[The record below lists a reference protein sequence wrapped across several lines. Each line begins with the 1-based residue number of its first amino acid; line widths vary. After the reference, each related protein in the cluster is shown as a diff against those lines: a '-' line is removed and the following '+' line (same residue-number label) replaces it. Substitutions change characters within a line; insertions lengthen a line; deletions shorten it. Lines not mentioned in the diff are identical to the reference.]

1 MFREMRRSRQQI
13 TQEECADIL
22 RRATSGVLGL
32 HGDDGYPYTVPVSFV
47 YEAGGSGLGTIGF
60 HCARTGHKID
70 AIRRND
76 KVSFTVIDRDEVM
89 PRERTTRYCSV
100 IAFGR
105 ARLIEDEAELRRA
118 ANAVGAKYSKGFE
131 DLYMQETEDTIR
143 AGALCC
149 VEITIDHM
157 TGKIGLELLK
167 ERQRE
172 ASQK

>member
-1 MFREMRRSRQQI
+1 MFREMRRKGQQI
-13 TQEECADIL
+13 SLKECAEIL
-22 RRATSGVLGL
+22 SRAKSGVLGL

-47 YEAGGSGLGTIGF
+47 YQEGGTGLGTIGF
-60 HCARTGHKID
+60 HCAKTGHKID
-70 AIRRND
+70 AVRRNN

-105 ARLIEDEAELRRA
+105 ARILEDEEEMRCA
-118 ANAVGAKYSKGFE
+118 ANALGAKYSKGFE

-143 AGALCC
+143 EGRLCC

-157 TGKIGLELLK
+157 TGKIGRQLLL

-172 ASQK
+172 EKSK

>member
-1 MFREMRRSRQQI
+1 MFREMRRFRQQI
-13 TQEECADIL
+13 STEECADIL

-32 HGDDGYPYTVPVSFV
+32 HGDDGYPYTVPISFV
-47 YEAGGSGLGTIGF
+47 YEAGGTGLGTIGF
-60 HCARTGHKID
+60 HCAKVGHKID
-70 AIRRND
+70 AIRRNE

-89 PRERTTRYCSV
+89 PRERTTKFCSV

-105 ARLIEDEAELRRA
+105 ARILEDEEELRRA
-118 ANAVGAKYSKGFE
+118 ANAVGAKYSRGFE

-143 AGALCC
+143 EGRLCC

-157 TGKIGLELLK
+157 TGKIGRELLV

-172 ASQK
+172 KAGE